1 MGFDFSKFDEEKK
14 KLPLHKQQGTLFNP
28 SEEDSKSS
36 TTSSHPKTKANG
48 KVSTGTKV
56 LKSTKLTQQEKK
68 KLEKKDDLK
77 KFKGQLGIN
86 SSDLIIDYM
95 DKTIQGLE
103 DLLDVLKARRAE
115 AEQILKNKNV

>member
-14 KLPLHKQQGTLFNP
+14 KIPLSKQQGTLFNP
-28 SEEDSKSS
+28 SEEDNKS
-36 TTSSHPKTKANG
+36 TTSSNTKPRDSR
-48 KVSTGTKV
+48 KSSTRNKV
-56 LKSTKLTQQEKK
+56 LKPVKLTQQEKK

-115 AEQILKNKNV
+115 AEQILRNKNV